1 MKALLATAVG
11 TITLLA
17 TGAACAVNG
26 HMVNEG
32 QGAEVGAWVPV
43 LFAVLVFGLVNWVL
57 AQLGKPLEGREE

>member
-32 QGAEVGAWVPV
+32 PEVGAWVPV